1 MGNFDERQWG
11 ISVSAIM
18 VSREL
23 IDLIFHSDPVT
34 GNAAMQAMMQMRK
47 LDVAVARE
55 AVAKAQAG
63 S

>member
-1 MGNFDERQWG
+1 MSWQ
-11 ISVSAIM
+11 V

-34 GNAAMQAMMQMRK
+34 GNAAMQAMMTMRK
-47 LDVAVARE
+47 LDVAVAKE
-55 AVAKAQAG
+55 AVAAAQSG

>member
-1 MGNFDERQWG
+1 
-11 ISVSAIM
+11 M

-55 AVAKAQAG
+55 AVAKAQA
-63 S
+63 SS